1 MRRQLRPL
9 RTPAED
15 ALLYAARYDHTWWA
29 DHRARVAHTA
39 AILAAMA
46 PASVADLSCGDGAIV
61 AAARP
66 GCPVFLGDLTPGWP
80 YCGPVECTIS
90 EIPAVD
96 VFVCSETLE
105 HVQDPAGLL
114 ALIRGKAAR
123 LLLST
128 PAGEDDDR
136 NPEHYWGWDTGDLD
150 AMLATAGWA
159 QRTVEL
165 FTPEPEPAYYTFQ
178 IWRCH

>member
-1 MRRQLRPL
+1 MRQLRPL
-9 RTPAED
+9 RPAEED
-15 ALLYAARYDHTWWA
+15 ARLYAATYDHTRWA
-29 DHRARVAHTA
+29 DHRARVTYTA
-39 AILAAMA
+39 VILAAMA

-61 AAARP
+61 GAAGLA
-66 GCPVFLGDLTPGWP
+66 CPAWLGDLTPGWP
-80 YCGPVECTIS
+80 YHGPVEQTIMQ
-90 EIPAVD
+90 IPAVD

-105 HVQDPAGLL
+105 HVHDPGGLL

-150 AMLATAGWA
+150 AMLAAAGWA
-159 QRTVEL
+159 DRTVEL
-165 FTPEPEPAYYTFQ
+165 FTPPPAYYTFQ